1 MIVHLETEGVN
12 PITVKMLP
20 YEAKVVYTYI
30 KKNKTVECTELVKH
44 FKKWDVKSIVKDLND
59 MYLVYFERGN
69 QK

>member
-30 KKNKTVECTELVKH
+30 KKNKTVECNELIKH